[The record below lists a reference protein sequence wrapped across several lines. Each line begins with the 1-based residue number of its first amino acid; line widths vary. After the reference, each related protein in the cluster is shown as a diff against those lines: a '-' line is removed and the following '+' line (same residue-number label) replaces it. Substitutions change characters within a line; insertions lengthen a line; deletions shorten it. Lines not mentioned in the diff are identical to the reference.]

1 MNLMD
6 MATASSMRS
15 WKTEGKDRLVKV
27 CGPFGAQETEKYN
40 SVMGYVTQE
49 KYLYG
54 KTSRE
59 IEALL
64 GLRPFELRTIAYVF
78 SLARLPKL
86 GEFEYKFSL
95 AFPDGEVF
103 EERQFDQ
110 MLAAREDFL
119 AGRKL
124 NARSFTP
131 VAQYYPPGSVMI
143 PQWKITKAVPLGG
156 LIATVTETVP
166 FARDHGS
173 IQPYTPH
180 NRRPIQ

>member
-1 MNLMD
+1 MQI
-6 MATASSMRS
+6 ATASSMQS
-15 WKTEGKDRLVKV
+15 WKAEGRDRLVKV
-27 CGPFGAQETEKYN
+27 CSPAAAQTVEKYN

-59 IEALL
+59 IEGLL
-64 GLRPFELRTIAYVF
+64 GLRPFELRNLCYMF

-86 GEFEYKFSL
+86 GEFEFKFST

-103 EERQFDQ
+103 EDRHFRQVLD
-110 MLAAREDFL
+110 ARDDFL

-124 NARSFTP
+124 NERSHTP
-131 VAQYYPPGSVMI
+131 VAQYYPPGSTMI
-143 PQWKITKAVPLGG
+143 PQWKITKPIPLGG

-166 FARDHGS
+166 FARDNGS
-173 IQPYTPH
+173 IRAYHPH
-180 NRRPIQ
+180 NRAPIS